1 VAIADLTPDEFERI
15 FDEEATGL
23 DPDSWA
29 VLDQYAVPTRRT
41 VYEFQGV
48 NGIATSPVWIV
59 AQYDDKVLA
68 YDEAEEEYGIG
79 TLLPDGTV
87 GEWGMFGAR
96 LRWSV
101 LRFPGLGNSAS
112 RPST

>member
-1 VAIADLTPDEFERI
+1 VAIADLTPDEFERL
-15 FDEEATGL
+15 FDEEAAGL

-59 AQYDDKVLA
+59 AQDDDTVLA

-79 TLLPDGTV
+79 TLLPNGIV
-87 GEWGMFGAR
+87 GEWGTFGAQ

-101 LRFPGLGNSAS
+101 LRFPGTGNETS

>member
-1 VAIADLTPDEFERI
+1 MAIADLTPGEFERL
-15 FDEEATGL
+15 FDEEAAGL
-23 DPDSWA
+23 DADAWA

-59 AQYDDKVLA
+59 AQHDDRVLA

-79 TLLPDGTV
+79 TLLSNGTV
-87 GEWGMFGAR
+87 GEWGMFGAQ
-96 LRWSV
+96 LRWSL
-101 LRFPGLGNSAS
+101 LRFPGHGSETS